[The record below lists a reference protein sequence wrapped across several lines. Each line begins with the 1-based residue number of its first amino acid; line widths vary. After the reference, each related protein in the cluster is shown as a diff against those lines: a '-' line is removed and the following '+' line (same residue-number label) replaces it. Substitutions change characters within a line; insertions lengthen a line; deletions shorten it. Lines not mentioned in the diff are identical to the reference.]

1 MQPTKSI
8 AVVLVAFMLTGL
20 TGFLMQTDHEE
31 KTAIH
36 YNYEGDMTPSVT
48 HSAIDDWAE
57 YNPLTNVTG
66 WSGTDIIQPI
76 SSVATPYLKD
86 PIVLSYEQS
95 ATSSRSAF
103 TDTVRLAQ
111 VNRLSGISQVFQD
124 DGSVLMLPPSLLPN
138 PTYDNIEFAYIV
150 GDTVIHLGHYIMW
163 DKAQNTFTKAEYVSG
178 SLVGGDWYWTPS
190 EDPTYQNIAYDNNL
204 YVYSGSSYTGT
215 YVEYTVRGY
224 KPILTDPVYLD
235 GTQFNQIPVGSTA
248 TWENGQVNGVIR
260 ILCSPNTIIN
270 VTNPNYTFSCSDSV
284 GYEYVLWTLDCLNNR
299 YTYQGV
305 TSLTNTLAYTIDD
318 HEYPLTVTGTGNLT
332 RITELTAG
340 TDSTTAPCEIY
351 IDSTIVS
358 VDPSGLLWGNP
369 IMNGWYYYPDS
380 FGEQDMR
387 ILFNG
392 FVKYGDTMTINGVTF
407 DIIDGKVK
415 YEYEVEI
422 EGRTETVTEYLP
434 LKGMAV
440 DYKRSGS
447 SWDVS
452 LVFTEYNNYMIDL
465 GTKSN
470 TPYTYNIQI
479 GDMTK
484 EITTTYG
491 NIITASGTW
500 FWQSTMY
507 SIVEVTEDR
516 LFFDLTSG
524 VFGLS
529 MSGAAL
535 LMVFFMCICTAVVT
549 RALNLEYTVVDWI
562 VTIGTIGVVLAVGLA

>member
-76 SSVATPYLKD
+76 SDVATPYLKE
-86 PIVLSYEQS
+86 PRVLSYNF
-95 ATSSRSAF
+95 SS
-103 TDTVRLAQ
+103 TITNIRLAAHKLQLNQ
-111 VNRLSGISQVFQD
+111 VSGLGDILQTNGVILSVD
-124 DGSVLMLPPSLLPN
+124 PYNLTLTD
-138 PTYDNIEFAYIV
+138 FAYSS
-150 GDTVIHLGHYIMW
+150 GEKFLGKSLVW
-163 DKAQNTFTKAEYVSG
+163 DKTQNTFTVI
-178 SLVGGDWYWTPS
+178 SLIGGVWTPS
-190 EDPTYQNIAYDNNL
+190 EDPKYQNIPYDNNL
-204 YVYSGSSYTGT
+204 LLYSYGASSTPTTSVDVYIPVLS
-215 YVEYTVRGY
+215 
-224 KPILTDPVYLD
+224 DPVYLD
-235 GTQFNQIPVGSTA
+235 STLFNQIPVGSTA

-270 VTNPNYTFSCSDSV
+270 VTNPNYTFSCNDSV

-440 DYKRSGS
+440 DYKRSGP

-470 TPYTYNIQI
+470 IPYTYNIQI

-535 LMVFFMCICTAVVT
+535 LMVFFMCISTAVVT
-549 RALNLEYTVVDWI
+549 RVMNFEFTIVDWI
-562 VTIGTIGVVLAVGLA
+562 IIVGTIGVVLAVGLA